1 MSKKNV
7 KETVNTNV
15 NIFTIPVF
23 GMEKVGKSAISLR
36 YAKDQFKSLISKKF
50 KKKFNFFSAN
60 HRREMFLKKFLI

>member
-50 KKKFNFFSAN
+50 KKK
-60 HRREMFLKKFLI
+60 I